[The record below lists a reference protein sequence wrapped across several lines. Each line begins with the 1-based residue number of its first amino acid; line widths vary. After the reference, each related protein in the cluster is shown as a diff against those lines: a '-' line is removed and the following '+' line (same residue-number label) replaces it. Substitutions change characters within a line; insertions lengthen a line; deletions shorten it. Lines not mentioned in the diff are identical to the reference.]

1 MDVDM
6 TFINNMMSWAFKMY
20 AKTAESAVPIAV
32 AFGIG
37 NLLVSTFL
45 RVAFG
50 GKLKFGGSMK

>member
-1 MDVDM
+1 MNDITEYSSLV
-6 TFINNMMSWAFKMY
+6 NWAFNVY
-20 AKTAESAVPIAV
+20 TGVATFAVPVAF

-50 GKLKFGGSMK
+50 GKLKFGGK

>member
-1 MDVDM
+1 MELTEITEYTSLV
-6 TFINNMMSWAFKMY
+6 NWAFNVY
-20 AKTAESAVPIAV
+20 TGIATWAVPVAF

-50 GKLKFGGSMK
+50 GKLKFGGK